1 MTIILFIYFQ
11 IYVDNNSLPQTQL
24 YIRKL
29 LQKLWHCFFPYSLH
43 TM

>member
-24 YIRKL
+24 RKL
-29 LQKLWHCFFPYSLH
+29 LQILWHCFFLYSLH